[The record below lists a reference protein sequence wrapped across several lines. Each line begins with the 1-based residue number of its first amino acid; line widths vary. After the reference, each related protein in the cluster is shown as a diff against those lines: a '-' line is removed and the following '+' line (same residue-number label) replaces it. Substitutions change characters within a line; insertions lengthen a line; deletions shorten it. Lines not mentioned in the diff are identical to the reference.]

1 MLPGMSATSL
11 TLAEQSVA
19 LVKNW
24 LEDNFD
30 RRHEIANAAGV
41 DEKTIRLAVAA
52 TAWDPRASTLHKL
65 EAVII
70 PSKAKKRARV
80 A

>member
-1 MLPGMSATSL
+1 MSTTPL

-30 RRHEIANAAGV
+30 RRHEIATAADI

-52 TAWDPRASTLHKL
+52 SFWDPRASTLHKL
-65 EAVII
+65 ETVM
-70 PSKAKKRARV
+70 PPKKRGRAS
-80 A
+80 